1 MSKKGQIRGGN
12 LLEAKIYINFN
23 VCSKNTYGF
32 MLKDEDH
39 TRFNKQIVRSLN
51 CIQYWPKETL
61 QVLFYEV
68 KVPTSDGNSTV

>member
-1 MSKKGQIRGGN
+1 MSKNEGHARVN
-12 LLEAKIYINFN
+12 E
-23 VCSKNTYGF
+23 
-32 MLKDEDH
+32 
-39 TRFNKQIVRSLN
+39 QIVRSLN